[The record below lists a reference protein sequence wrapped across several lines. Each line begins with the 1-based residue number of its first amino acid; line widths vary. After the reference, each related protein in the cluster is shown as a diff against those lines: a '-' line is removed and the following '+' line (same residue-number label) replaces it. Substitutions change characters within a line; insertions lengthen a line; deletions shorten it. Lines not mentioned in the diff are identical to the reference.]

1 MVVVYFVRYFNNVAS
16 TIMIFFL
23 WFVMCGWKSLDDV
36 SIKQMAME
44 VTSMG

>member
-1 MVVVYFVRYFNNVAS
+1 MVVLYYLKCFNNIAS
-16 TIMIFFL
+16 TTMIFFL

-44 VTSMG
+44 IRSMG